1 MSQSVVVN
9 NHRVEGEE
17 WNVNVTAVGNITPGN
32 AFARYDIT
40 GFDSFRN
47 DFNVNADGS
56 RLATDTVQIVFQSGR
71 PDPEALVGVTMESLL
86 AVCQHRLG
94 MLQEGQF
101 PCYENAEAL
110 KGVTKALD
118 ALKSRT
124 LRQVALAKASAER
137 GEEPTPKA

>member
-1 MSQSVVVN
+1 MTQSVVVN

-40 GFDSFRN
+40 GFDSFN
-47 DFNVNADGS
+47 NEFNVNADGS
-56 RLATDTVQIVFQSGR
+56 RLASDSLQIVFQSGR
-71 PDPEALVGVTMESLL
+71 PDPDALVGVTMESLL

-101 PCYENAEAL
+101 PCFENAEAL
-110 KGVTKALD
+110 KGVTRALD

-124 LRQVALAKASAER
+124 IRQIAMAEAAAKR

>member
-1 MSQSVVVN
+1 MTQSVVVN

-40 GFDSFRN
+40 GFDSFDN

-56 RLATDTVQIVFQSGR
+56 RLASNSLQIVFQSGR
-71 PDPEALVGVTMESLL
+71 PDPLALVGVTMESLL

-101 PCYENAEAL
+101 PCYENHEAL
-110 KGVTKALD
+110 RHVTKALD

-124 LRQVALAKASAER
+124 LRQVAIAKAQAEA
-137 GEEPTPKA
+137 GEPNTPTA

>member
-1 MSQSVVVN
+1 MTQSVVVN

-17 WNVNVTAVGNITPGN
+17 WNVDVTAVGNITPGN
-32 AFARYDIT
+32 AFARYDIS
-40 GFDSFRN
+40 GFNSFDN
-47 DFNVNADGS
+47 EFNVNANGS
-56 RLATDTVQIVFQSGR
+56 RLATERVEIVFQSGR
-71 PDPEALVGVTMESLL
+71 PVPDALVGVTMESLL

-101 PCYENAEAL
+101 PCYENSEAL

-124 LRQVALAKASAER
+124 LRQIALAEAAAKR